1 MGRISYVC
9 AECSEHFTRKTSGK
23 RHNFNIHSGRAEIVS
38 LMEYLVGRGSGKY
51 LPSHPSWFKRNKRN
65 WMSSFHSGKSYPLD
79 KVVSDST
86 SGQFAPV
93 FNRPQ
98 EIHNY
103 DERNLLDFFNL
114 RAKFRSGLLF
124 SSVLS
129 PNTMHLLLELETLL
143 YKHSNYYNDPPFIL
157 QNAINQCSSGDEKF
171 LFNMLDRLRILDRH
185 S

>member
-9 AECSEHFTRKTSGK
+9 AECSEYFTRKTSGK

-51 LPSHPSWFKRNKRN
+51 HPSHPSWFKRNERN
-65 WMSSFHSGKSYPLD
+65 WSFHPGKSYPLD

-93 FNRPQ
+93 INRPQ
-98 EIHNY
+98 VIHNY
-103 DERNLLDFFNL
+103 YERNSLDFSNL
-114 RAKFRSGLLF
+114 RNKFRSRLLF
-124 SSVLS
+124 RSVLPS
-129 PNTMHLLLELETLL
+129 NTMHLLLELETLL
-143 YKHSNYYNDPPFIL
+143 YKHSNYYDNASRIL

-171 LFNMLDRLRILDRH
+171 LFDMLDRLRILDRH

>member
-9 AECSEHFTRKTSGK
+9 AVCSEHFTRKTSGE
-23 RHNFNIHSGRAEIVS
+23 RHNFNIHSGSAEIVS

-51 LPSHPSWFKRNKRN
+51 LPSHPSWFKHNKRN
-65 WMSSFHSGKSYPLD
+65 WMSSFNPGKSYPLG

-98 EIHNY
+98 EIHYY
-103 DERNLLDFFNL
+103 DELNSLDSSNL
-114 RAKFRSGLLF
+114 RTKFRSRLFFRSLLP
-124 SSVLS
+124 
-129 PNTMHLLLELETLL
+129 PNTMHLLLELEKLL
-143 YKHSNYYNDPPFIL
+143 YKHPNFCDNPPLIL

-171 LFNMLDRLRILDRH
+171 LFNMLDTLRILDRH

>member
-9 AECSEHFTRKTSGK
+9 AECSEHFTRKASGK
-23 RHNFNIHSGRAEIVS
+23 RHNFNIHSGRAEIVP

-65 WMSSFHSGKSYPLD
+65 WMSSFHPGKSHPLD

-93 FNRPQ
+93 SNRTQ
-98 EIHNY
+98 EIHYY
-103 DERNLLDFFNL
+103 DDRNWLEFSNL
-114 RAKFRSGLLF
+114 RTKFRSRFLF
-124 SSVLS
+124 PSMLP
-129 PNTMHLLLELETLL
+129 PNTMRLLLELEKLL
-143 YKHSNYYNDPPFIL
+143 YKHSNYYDNPPLIL

>member
-51 LPSHPSWFKRNKRN
+51 LPSHPSWFTRNERN
-65 WMSSFHSGKSYPLD
+65 WMSSFHPRKSYPLD

-93 FNRPQ
+93 INLPQ
-98 EIHNY
+98 EIH
-103 DERNLLDFFNL
+103 ERNSLDFSNL
-114 RAKFRSGLLF
+114 RTKFRSTLIF
-124 SSVLS
+124 RSVLPS
-129 PNTMHLLLELETLL
+129 NTMHLLLELETLL
-143 YKHSNYYNDPPFIL
+143 YKHSNYYDNAPLIL

-171 LFNMLDRLRILDRH
+171 LFDMLDRLRILDRH

>member
-38 LMEYLVGRGSGKY
+38 LMEYLVGRSSGKY
-51 LPSHPSWFKRNKRN
+51 LPSHPSWFKRNERN
-65 WMSSFHSGKSYPLD
+65 WMSSFHPGKSYPLD

-93 FNRPQ
+93 INLPQ
-98 EIHNY
+98 EIH
-103 DERNLLDFFNL
+103 ERNSLDFSNL
-114 RAKFRSGLLF
+114 RTKFRSTLLF
-124 SSVLS
+124 RSVLPS
-129 PNTMHLLLELETLL
+129 NTMHLLLELETLL
-143 YKHSNYYNDPPFIL
+143 YKHSNYYDNAPLIL

-171 LFNMLDRLRILDRH
+171 LFDMLDKLRILDRR